1 MRMLAILL
9 WCGVLFVG
17 TCTVSA
23 SLLMSDFYV
32 HFDFTPHGSLKDLFL
47 LDIMP
52 ESDFYIVQKIGH
64 MTGFF
69 ILSLLLTKGGK
80 QPSGLIWAVLYALLT
95 EILQPFFNRDGRL
108 VDVLIDSIGI
118 FAAYGLC
125 RALRGRQRQRLQHR

>member
-1 MRMLAILL
+1 MRMLAIVL

-17 TCTVSA
+17 TCTVSV

-32 HFDFTPHGSLKDLFL
+32 HFDFTSHAHLTDLFK

-52 ESDFYIVQKIGH
+52 ESNLYVIQKIGH
-64 MTGFF
+64 ITGFF

-95 EILQPFFNRDGRL
+95 ELLQPFFNRDGRL
-108 VDVLIDSIGI
+108 IDVLIDSIGI
-118 FAAYGLC
+118 FGAYVLC
-125 RALRGRQRQRLQHR
+125 RALRSRRAAQRR

>member
-1 MRMLAILL
+1 MIAIML

-17 TCTVSA
+17 TCTVSV
-23 SLLMSDFYV
+23 SLLISDYYV
-32 HFDFTPHGSLKDLFL
+32 HFDFTSHGRLADLFL

-52 ESDFYIVQKIGH
+52 ESDLYVIQKIGH
-64 MTGFF
+64 ITGFF

-108 VDVLIDSIGI
+108 IDVLIDSVGI
-118 FAAYGLC
+118 FGAYGLC
-125 RALRGRQRQRLQHR
+125 RLLRRPKRF